1 MKRPRPRGRYRPD
14 EPSTRLS
21 RRVQAQ
27 LRLALL
33 AGGGGDDPGLEEA
46 ARAAGLTG
54 AEIDAARAGRSFE
67 ARTSVLLAIARAI
80 GSGDGT
86 ALAVAQ
92 ALASRIGLT
101 AREVE
106 AIASEVATILRRAPD

>member
-1 MKRPRPRGRYRPD
+1 MKRPRPPRGRYRHD
-14 EPSTRLS
+14 ETSTRLS

-33 AGGGGDDPGLEEA
+33 AGGGDDPGLDEA

-67 ARTSVLLAIARAI
+67 ARTSVLLTIARAI
-80 GSGDGT
+80 GSGDET
-86 ALAVAQ
+86 ALAAAQ
-92 ALASRIGLT
+92 ALAARIGLT

-106 AIASEVATILRRAPD
+106 AIASEAASILRRAPD